1 MIKVNKTLIVESE
14 RYLRGTYKGVQK
26 WKKFELDANKHYTS
40 GNTSEYQFGKGYEVF
55 REALLRDQGPK
66 CCYCEKNVQ
75 NGQIEHYRPKGTC
88 QQVRGGAKINPG
100 YYFLVYRWKN
110 LLISCAE
117 CNASGQKGILFPI
130 NGPSRATCLTELD
143 QEDPVIINPAFD
155 VPEDHISFNEDIPI
169 RITDR
174 GQENIDIFKL
184 RDRGDIVNSR
194 RDRFML
200 YKREKQLLNLGILTG
215 IEEVEAKRIIK
226 NATKDKHPF
235 SGMIRANLK
244 KGML

>member
-1 MIKVNKTLIVESE
+1 MIKINKTLIIDSE
-14 RYLRGTYKGVQK
+14 RYLTGKYKGVQK
-26 WKKFELDANKHYTS
+26 WKKYQLDANKHYAS
-40 GNTSEYQFGKGYEVF
+40 VSAIAYNFGSGYEVF
-55 REALLRDQGPK
+55 RQELLNDQGPK
-66 CCYCEKNVQ
+66 CCYCEKGIE
-75 NGQIEHYRPKGTC
+75 NGEIEHYRPKGTC
-88 QQVRGGAKINPG
+88 QQARGGAKINPG

-110 LLISCAE
+110 LLISCGE

-155 VPEDHISFNEDIPI
+155 APEDHITFNEDIPV

-184 RDRGDIVNSR
+184 TDRGDIANSR

-200 YKREKQLLNLGILTG
+200 YKREKQLLNLGLLTG
-215 IEEVEAKRIIK
+215 VEEVEAKRIIK

-244 KGML
+244 KGIL